1 MLEVLIIDDD
11 DIVIF
16 IQTKMVT
23 NHHLSATPNC
33 FKKASVALKY
43 LRDEV
48 VAENQYLVL
57 LDINMPEMD
66 GWQFL
71 NELEDHP
78 IKNNIHVIM
87 VTSSIDRQDKDKSA
101 KYSSVKGFIEKPISA
116 ENCEKLKRLP
126 GITKFF

>member
-23 NHHLSATPNC
+23 NHHLSMAPNC

-43 LRDEV
+43 LKDEV

-87 VTSSIDRQDKDKSA
+87 VTSSIDRQDKDKAA
-101 KYSSVKGFIEKPISA
+101 KYASVKGFIEKPISA
-116 ENCEKLKRLP
+116 ENCEKLKGLP
-126 GITKFF
+126 GISKFF